1 MGSSGPSACLY
12 PTDDCPPVAHQ
23 LPVAVPLPLTDG
35 ANATGLW
42 AVTSSSLEKTWAV
55 LYILFSAQVML
66 LLPQQTGF
74 LLIGI
79 FTLTAGAELVYR
91 DGWIDG
97 LSHIPCPIV
106 CRWAFLFWDF
116 CDGDGPGRE
125 GIGQQ
130 DEQLLSQIAAARI
143 GSLADDMR
151 RAIAISWKR
160 HEGEKKEDTISDSAI
175 CTENLTKLYGGHRAI
190 SNINLEVREGE
201 VFGYLG
207 PNGAGKTTTIRTLL
221 DFIRPSGGSASILGL
236 DTRANSR
243 EIKRRVAYLPGD
255 IMLYEKLTG
264 WEALTYS
271 ANLRGGVDW
280 RFVADLAERLECDLT
295 LKIRSLSR
303 GNKQKVGLVNAF
315 MNKPELIIMDEP
327 SSGLDPLMQQEFY
340 RLIDEVKADG
350 RTVFISSHIMP
361 EVERVCDRVGIIRRG
376 ELVTVE
382 DVSALRERALH
393 QLEFHF
399 STSVPSEA
407 FAGLPGVRDVAV
419 NESVLTCTTIG
430 SPDALIKAVARY
442 EVVKLVS
449 KEPHLEDV
457 FLSYYGEGENHAA

>member
-1 MGSSGPSACLY
+1 MSAAIE
-12 PTDDCPPVAHQ
+12 TD
-23 LPVAVPLPLTDG
+23 
-35 ANATGLW
+35 
-42 AVTSSSLEKTWAV
+42 
-55 LYILFSAQVML
+55 
-66 LLPQQTGF
+66 
-74 LLIGI
+74 
-79 FTLTAGAELVYR
+79 
-91 DGWIDG
+91 
-97 LSHIPCPIV
+97 
-106 CRWAFLFWDF
+106 
-116 CDGDGPGRE
+116 
-125 GIGQQ
+125 
-130 DEQLLSQIAAARI
+130 
-143 GSLADDMR
+143 
-151 RAIAISWKR
+151 
-160 HEGEKKEDTISDSAI
+160 
-175 CTENLTKLYGGHRAI
+175 NLTKLYGGHRAI

-221 DFIRPSGGSASILGL
+221 DFIRPSSGTASIFGL

-264 WEALTYS
+264 QEALTYT

-295 LKIRSLSR
+295 REIRTLSR
-303 GNKQKVGLVNAF
+303 GNKQKVGLVKAF

-340 RLIDEVKADG
+340 RLIEEVKADG

-361 EVERVCDRVGIIRRG
+361 VVERVCDRVGIIRRG

-382 DVSALRERALH
+382 DVNALRERALH

-399 STSVPSEA
+399 ATSVPLEA

-419 NESVLTCTTIG
+419 ADGVLTCTVIG
-430 SPDALIKAVARY
+430 SPDALIKAVARF
-442 EVVKLVS
+442 EVAKLVS
-449 KEPHLEDV
+449 HEPHLEDV

>member
-1 MGSSGPSACLY
+1 MSA
-12 PTDDCPPVAHQ
+12 AI
-23 LPVAVPLPLTDG
+23 
-35 ANATGLW
+35 
-42 AVTSSSLEKTWAV
+42 E
-55 LYILFSAQVML
+55 
-66 LLPQQTGF
+66 
-74 LLIGI
+74 
-79 FTLTAGAELVYR
+79 
-91 DGWIDG
+91 ID
-97 LSHIPCPIV
+97 
-106 CRWAFLFWDF
+106 
-116 CDGDGPGRE
+116 
-125 GIGQQ
+125 
-130 DEQLLSQIAAARI
+130 
-143 GSLADDMR
+143 
-151 RAIAISWKR
+151 
-160 HEGEKKEDTISDSAI
+160 
-175 CTENLTKLYGGHRAI
+175 NLTKLYGDHRAI
-190 SNINLEVREGE
+190 SNINLEVCEGE

-221 DFIRPSGGSASILGL
+221 DFIRPSSGSASIFGL

-264 WEALTYS
+264 REALTYT

-295 LKIRSLSR
+295 RKIRTLSR
-303 GNKQKVGLVNAF
+303 GNKQKVGLIKAF
-315 MNKPELIIMDEP
+315 MNKPLLIIMDEP

-340 RLIDEVKADG
+340 RLIEEVKADG

-361 EVERVCDRVGIIRRG
+361 VVERVCDRVGIIRRG

-382 DVSALRERALH
+382 DVSALKERALH

-399 STSVPSEA
+399 SASVPLEA

-419 NESVLTCTTIG
+419 NGSVLTCTTMG

-449 KEPHLEDV
+449 HEPHLEDV